1 MNDGAKFIEAVENN
15 NIDLVLQM
23 IDAVRN
29 DPEELYKLL
38 EARKTTNSLR
48 TTPLIIAVKEKYTE
62 IIKILL
68 DAGRTFTLTE
78 QHVNTTTNSGNSP
91 LYFAV
96 KNKDIPTI
104 QLLIEYGADVNKKNI
119 NGYSILDLKC
129 IKNKNKE
136 IIDLLID
143 AGAQMK
149 PLRIFYDVV
158 EENHLQ
164 VSPRN

>member
-1 MNDGAKFIEAVENN
+1 MNNGEKFIEAVENN

-23 IDAVRN
+23 IDAVKN

-48 TTPLIIAVKEKYTE
+48 TTPLIIAVKGKYTE

-78 QHVNTTTNSGNSP
+78 QHVNSTTNGGISP
-91 LYFAV
+91 LYLAV

-104 QLLIEYGADVNKKNI
+104 QLLIEYGADINKKNV
-119 NGYSILDLKC
+119 NGISILDLA

-136 IIDLLID
+136 IVDILID
-143 AGAQMK
+143 AGAQMF
-149 PLRIFYDVV
+149 LNDDVV
-158 EENHLQ
+158 EKWGIKYYHLQ
-164 VSPRN
+164 N